1 MLIQKQQEQEAIDY
15 FRNMFMQNKTNYRLL
30 QRLIQLESRFGDKSL
45 VESYIQLAE
54 KHSTNVFDQGL
65 CFCRGIHYK
74 SINESEKALV
84 EFNKSKRA
92 SEYREQSVY

>member
-1 MLIQKQQEQEAIDY
+1 MFLQK
-15 FRNMFMQNKTNYRLL
+15 KTNYRLL
-30 QRLIQLESRFGDKSL
+30 QRLIQLEGRFGDVTL
-45 VESYIQLAE
+45 VENYIQQAE
-54 KHSTNVFDQGL
+54 KHANNVFDQGL

-92 SEYREQSVY
+92 SEYRE